1 MMPTITALYA
11 ALNALIM
18 VTLALLVVRHR
29 GRAKAGIGDGGD
41 PGLALAIRAHGNN
54 TEYVPYAL
62 VLLLLVELGAW
73 PAWLVHVLGIMLTV
87 GRVAHGY
94 GLSQSKGTSPGR
106 AIGMLGTW
114 LAILIAAGLCLWRAI
129 VG

>member
-1 MMPTITALYA
+1 MLPKITALYA

-18 VTLALLVVRHR
+18 VALALLVVRHR

-41 PGLALAIRAHGNN
+41 PQLALAIRAHANN
-54 TEYVPYAL
+54 VEYVPYAL
-62 VLLLLVELGAW
+62 VLLLLLELGAW
-73 PAWLVHVLGIMLTV
+73 PAWVVHVLGLVLTV

-94 GLSQSKGTSPGR
+94 GLSRSRGTSPGR
-106 AIGMLGTW
+106 AVGMVCTW
-114 LAILIAAGLCLWRAI
+114 LMILIAAGLCLWRAV